1 MIAQEVLAEVKGC
14 TSGGFAARRTWIYFE
29 ILYFYMSIIVLI
41 LYLACKVKICGGG
54 RSCFISEST
63 KDYKE
68 LDKEE
73 EDEKP

>member
-1 MIAQEVLAEVKGC
+1 MLAEVKGC

-41 LYLACKVKICGGG
+41 LYLACKVKMCGGG
-54 RSCFISEST
+54 RSCFIPEPIE
-63 KDYKE
+63 DYKD
-68 LDKEE
+68 LDKEEE